1 MPQTETRIRPV
12 ILSGGSGTRLWPLSR
27 SERPKQLLALN
38 PPGTMLQ
45 ATAARAADSRL
56 FLPPIVVANAVHAE
70 DIGAQLGATG
80 TTPDALIL
88 EPEGRNTAP
97 AIGLAAA
104 LQAQIDGAVPLLV
117 MPSDQVIA
125 DVAAFHR
132 AIAAALPVVREGWL
146 ATFGIRPLI
155 PETGYGYIEVAEEIA
170 LGVNRV
176 ARFVEK
182 PDRATAE
189 AYLASGRF
197 VWNGGIFL
205 FRADAFL
212 DALGQHMPVARDAVL
227 SSIAGARRSG
237 ALVRPDPEAFARAPD
252 ESVDYAV
259 MEKADRVAV
268 TPVDMGW
275 SDIGSWDALYDF
287 AAKDGD
293 GNCNA
298 GAVIAIDTSNS
309 MIRSEGPLIA
319 AVGVSDLNII
329 ATDDAVLITPR
340 GASQNVK
347 LAVEALKAARHGCL
361 HRQVRLHEDWG
372 HARRLASG
380 PGLEVNELH
389 VAPGQ
394 RSGARSG
401 GGDTSLRVVEGAG
414 GLADGPA
421 LSAAAFGLDDFAT
434 YRLENRGTQTLRV
447 LEIVER
453 GG

>member
-1 MPQTETRIRPV
+1 MQQSETRIRPI

-45 ATAARAADSRL
+45 ATAARAADPRL
-56 FLPPIVVANAVHAE
+56 FLPPFVVANAAHAE
-70 DIGAQLGATG
+70 GISAQLAAAG

-104 LQAQIDGAVPLLV
+104 LQAETDAAVPLLV
-117 MPSDQVIA
+117 MPSDQVVT

-132 AIAAALPVVREGWL
+132 AVAAALPVVREGWL
-146 ATFGIRPLI
+146 ATFGIRPLT
-155 PETGYGYIEVAEEIA
+155 PETGYGYIEVAEEIGP
-170 LGVNRV
+170 GVNRV
-176 ARFVEK
+176 ERFVEK
-182 PDRATAE
+182 PDRATAQ

-205 FRADAFL
+205 FRADVLL
-212 DALGQHMPVARDAVL
+212 DTLGHHMPAAREAVL

-237 ALVRPDPEAFARAPD
+237 GLVRPDPQAFARAPS
-252 ESVDYAV
+252 ESIDYAV

-287 AAKDGD
+287 TPKDD
-293 GNCNA
+293 VGNCNA
-298 GAVIAIDTSNS
+298 GEVIAIDTTNS
-309 MIRSEGPLIA
+309 LIRSEGPLVA
-319 AVGVSDLNII
+319 AIGVSDLNII

-347 LAVEALKAARHGCL
+347 QAVAALTAARHDCL
-361 HRQVRLHEDWG
+361 HRQARLEEEWG
-372 HARRLASG
+372 HARRLAG
-380 PGLEVNELH
+380 GAALDLTELH
-389 VAPGQ
+389 VAPG
-394 RSGARSG
+394 RSAAPRPGGAHVSLRLVDGSG
-401 GGDTSLRVVEGAG
+401 GLV
-414 GLADGPA
+414 DGPA
-421 LSAAAFGLDDFAT
+421 LSAAATPLGDFAT
-434 YRLENRGTQTLRV
+434 YRLENRGDDPLRV

-453 GG
+453 N